1 MKLINAEI
9 SNCKLNEFMRVFL
22 KKRGF
27 RKLMYLGRILLELE
41 KKFKYFSQ
49 TESRLVSIDAED
61 MVWRKMFQA
70 ISSETTGAVALVTEF
85 KPN

>member
-1 MKLINAEI
+1 
-9 SNCKLNEFMRVFL
+9 MRVFL

-61 MVWRKMFQA
+61 MV
-70 ISSETTGAVALVTEF
+70 
-85 KPN
+85 